1 VTFGGVGGGG
11 TLVGAVGVMTA
22 EGVCA
27 GTRGGPMVTSGGVV
41 LTVGGFVVVGTVTGF
56 VGMTAPVRSNPSRD
70 TTSIA
75 DIVIPTA
82 RAPAAQTA
90 ITTGAA

>member
-1 VTFGGVGGGG
+1 
-11 TLVGAVGVMTA
+11 
-22 EGVCA
+22 
-27 GTRGGPMVTSGGVV
+27 
-41 LTVGGFVVVGTVTGF
+41 VTGF